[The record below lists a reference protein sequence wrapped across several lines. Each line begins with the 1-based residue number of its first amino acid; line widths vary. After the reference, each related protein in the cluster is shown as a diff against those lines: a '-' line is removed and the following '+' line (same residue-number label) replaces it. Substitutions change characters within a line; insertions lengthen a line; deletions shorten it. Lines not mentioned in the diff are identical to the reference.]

1 MLAARTLT
9 LKFPKFLKFGVDEY
23 QSDDSFACGDYVG
36 RDFYVRFHYHPG
48 ETFPSSSYRN
58 YTR

>member
-1 MLAARTLT
+1 MLAARTLK

-23 QSDDSFACGDYVG
+23 QSDDSFACGDYIG
-36 RDFYVRFHYHPG
+36 RDFFVHFRYHPG
-48 ETFPSSSYRN
+48 ETLSSSYRD